1 MLRKSLIILFSH
13 LLLFA
18 KIYSQIPGFH
28 IDKGLKKL
36 EIPFE
41 RQDNFIVLKV
51 LFQGFFPLRFILDTG
66 AEHTILTKKEIT
78 NLLHVTYDREIT
90 IMGTDMKTQIKAYIA
105 RKVQMEISG
114 LTLVKDILVLDEDY
128 FKFDQFSGMDVQGI
142 LGAETFKGY
151 VLKIDYYKQILTI
164 YDPSVFKPSDY
175 KRFVQLPIETLR
187 SKPYIRLNA
196 QIKKDTTVNLKLL
209 LDTGAALSLLLHTYS
224 APGLVLPQQIIKGNI
239 GNGLGG
245 QIEGY
250 LGRIHSLKVGNY
262 NLGNFVSHF
271 QELNNDSDS
280 SYINGRN
287 GLVGSDI
294 LSRFT
299 VIIDFHGDKAYFQP
313 NKHFN
318 TKFNYD
324 KSGLVVVAGGSSL
337 NQFTVYDIDPNTPAS
352 EADIRKGDAILSINH
367 IPTRLSSLS
376 TLNFKFQKKA
386 GKKVRLVIRRNG
398 EKLIK
403 TIVLRDLI

>member
-1 MLRKSLIILFSH
+1 MLRNSFITLFFYYILASETH
-13 LLLFA
+13 
-18 KIYSQIPGFH
+18 SQIPGFH
-28 IDKGLKKL
+28 IDKGLKKI

-51 LFQGFFPLRFILDTG
+51 LFQGFLPLRFILDTG

-78 NLLHVTYDREIT
+78 NLLGVTYDREIS

-105 RKVQMEISG
+105 RKMQMDLPG
-114 LTLVKDILVLDEDY
+114 LSLIKDILVLEEDY
-128 FKFDQFSGMDVQGI
+128 FKFDQFSGMDIQGI

-151 VLKIDYYKQILTI
+151 VLKIDYYKQVLTI
-164 YDPSVFKPSDY
+164 YDPSVFKPSEY
-175 KRFVQLPIETLR
+175 KRYEQLPLETLR

-196 QIKKDTTVNLKLL
+196 QIKKDTTVSLKLL
-209 LDTGAALSLLLHTYS
+209 IDTGAALSLLLHTYS

-250 LGRIHSLKVGNY
+250 LGRIHSFNVGKY

-271 QELNNDSDS
+271 QELSEDTDS

-287 GLVGSDI
+287 GLIGADI

-299 VIIDFHGDKAYFQP
+299 IILDFHNDKAYFSP
-313 NKHFN
+313 NRQFKV
-318 TKFNYD
+318 KFDYD
-324 KSGLVVVAGGSSL
+324 KSGLVIIAHGISL
-337 NQFTVYDIDPNTPAS
+337 NKFTIYDIDPNTPAS
-352 EADIRKGDAILSINH
+352 EVDLRKGDEISSINYM
-367 IPTRLSSLS
+367 PTHLFSL
-376 TLNFKFQKKA
+376 TTVNLKFQKKA
-386 GKKVRLVIRRNG
+386 GKKVRLAISRKGQKMV
-398 EKLIK
+398 K
-403 TIVLRDLI
+403 TIVLRNLI